1 MQSDFNLSNRDVLS
15 VAVEIA
21 SDKHLRKLNQ
31 NEPLSDI
38 IHSVCTDYSVSKSSV
53 MYALQLTDEGD
64 ASGNKYLTEENR
76 HEIKNGS
83 ILRLVLSPSE
93 LVRQI
98 IARLGPEVSA
108 ADGVEGKEWAL
119 RKLSTLS
126 ADPVFAKAFH
136 ASDGY
141 NMMIEIIFCSSEL
154 NDVTCCLKSFIWLM
168 CHHLVRPT
176 SSELVRRL
184 MNFVNSQ
191 QQLPVEL
198 VECCLVILKEAVKQ
212 KECAK
217 MTVIGIPDLIQ
228 HLWNRENTTIQ
239 EKALALINALA
250 QGPHSLNI
258 LGSMVSK
265 QIRDTIQKDILCN
278 NVTPSMA
285 HELYVYQTLI
295 LGLLEARL
303 NRAVDVSGADS
314 KYITELNQILASAND
329 EMQNM
334 KDSTASLTE
343 DGHSVALVD
352 KDVPGDMV
360 NKAFA
365 NEDFVCSTPQ
375 VMKAVKNVRYTRSKS
390 NPISSSDPEVFPKRH
405 SAMIDFSFES
415 SVRICR
421 LTLDCILHFAR
432 RYRKTFVRVFLEEK
446 ALSRP
451 FLWTCERL
459 VQLICEQLGVGK
471 PPKHDGKVY
480 QPMVFT
486 AEDGCFFI
494 AELFCH
500 VAFLLGRTRRQMR
513 ARTPSD
519 QEKVMNVL
527 WRQLKE
533 ALALQPATLDQLNE
547 YFRKFPYSEIAKI
560 WQSEREEKEKW
571 KLTHLPPILELKK
584 ERSEEVLL
592 LIQQHRINTLLRGAK
607 FPKYTARGQ
616 RVKQKSWFVC
626 LSTNQKSFH
635 YGDCDDNNKLMLDC
649 SSKIAVCSIKTLVT
663 GKKCPHVRDG
673 RNRKSDN
680 DVADLAFS
688 IMLDEEPE
696 RLDFVAPDQQAF
708 DYWTDGINCLLG
720 APMTSATKE
729 SEFKML
735 LNLEVQLQLLD
746 TEGITLPSKPPPVPG
761 DPPNYNF
768 HFK

>member
-1 MQSDFNLSNRDVLS
+1 MQSEFNLSNKDIVF

-21 SDKHLRKLNQ
+21 GEKHLRKLNQ

-38 IHSVCTDYSVSKSSV
+38 VHSVCTEFNVSKSSG

-108 ADGVEGKEWAL
+108 TEGVEGKEWAL
-119 RKLSTLS
+119 QKLSTFS
-126 ADPVFAKAFH
+126 ADPVFAKVFH
-136 ASDGY
+136 ASEGY
-141 NMMIEIIFCSSEL
+141 NMMMEIILYSSEV

-168 CHHLVRPT
+168 YHHLARPT
-176 SSELVRRL
+176 LSELVRRL
-184 MNFVNSQ
+184 MDFVNSQ

-228 HLWNRENTTIQ
+228 HLWNRENMTIQ

-250 QGPHSLNI
+250 QGPHSLKI

-265 QIRDTIQKDILCN
+265 QIRDTIEKNILCN
-278 NVTPSMA
+278 DVTPSMA

-295 LGLLEARL
+295 LGLLEDRL
-303 NRAVDVSGADS
+303 TQTVDASGADS

-334 KDSTASLTE
+334 KGSTASLTE

-352 KDVPGDMV
+352 KDVPGVMI
-360 NKAFA
+360 NMAFV

-375 VMKAVKNVRYTRSKS
+375 VTKAVKNVPYNRSKS
-390 NPISSSDPEVFPKRH
+390 IPVSSSDTDEIPKRH
-405 SAMIDFSFES
+405 TVMVDFSSES
-415 SVRICR
+415 SLRICR
-421 LTLDCILHFAR
+421 LTLDCMLHFAS
-432 RYRKTFVRVFLEEK
+432 RYRRTFVRVLLEEK

-451 FLWTCERL
+451 FPWTCERL

-471 PPKHDGKVY
+471 PPKPDGKLY

-486 AEDGCFFI
+486 AEDGCLFI

-500 VAFLLGRTRRQMR
+500 LALLLGRTRRQMR

-519 QEKVMNVL
+519 QEKV
-527 WRQLKE
+527 
-533 ALALQPATLDQLNE
+533 
-547 YFRKFPYSEIAKI
+547 
-560 WQSEREEKEKW
+560 
-571 KLTHLPPILELKK
+571 ILCFIMCM
-584 ERSEEVLL
+584 V
-592 LIQQHRINTLLRGAK
+592 HT
-607 FPKYTARGQ
+607 
-616 RVKQKSWFVC
+616 
-626 LSTNQKSFH
+626 
-635 YGDCDDNNKLMLDC
+635 
-649 SSKIAVCSIKTLVT
+649 
-663 GKKCPHVRDG
+663 
-673 RNRKSDN
+673 SDHW
-680 DVADLAFS
+680 S
-688 IMLDEEPE
+688 
-696 RLDFVAPDQQAF
+696 
-708 DYWTDGINCLLG
+708 
-720 APMTSATKE
+720 
-729 SEFKML
+729 
-735 LNLEVQLQLLD
+735 
-746 TEGITLPSKPPPVPG
+746 
-761 DPPNYNF
+761 
-768 HFK
+768 H

>member
-98 IARLGPEVSA
+98 VARLGPEVSA

-519 QEKVMNVL
+519 QEKV
-527 WRQLKE
+527 
-533 ALALQPATLDQLNE
+533 
-547 YFRKFPYSEIAKI
+547 
-560 WQSEREEKEKW
+560 
-571 KLTHLPPILELKK
+571 ILC
-584 ERSEEVLL
+584 
-592 LIQQHRINTLLRGAK
+592 
-607 FPKYTARGQ
+607 
-616 RVKQKSWFVC
+616 FVMC
-626 LSTNQKSFH
+626 FGTYQ
-635 YGDCDDNNKLMLDC
+635 
-649 SSKIAVCSIKTLVT
+649 
-663 GKKCPHVRDG
+663 
-673 RNRKSDN
+673 
-680 DVADLAFS
+680 
-688 IMLDEEPE
+688 
-696 RLDFVAPDQQAF
+696 
-708 DYWTDGINCLLG
+708 
-720 APMTSATKE
+720 
-729 SEFKML
+729 
-735 LNLEVQLQLLD
+735 
-746 TEGITLPSKPPPVPG
+746 
-761 DPPNYNF
+761 
-768 HFK
+768 